1 MAREITLYSKE
12 HCVQCAASE
21 RELKKIGVDFKEDG
35 HRIVLGETTYIH
47 ADATTEEN
55 LEIIKSLDS
64 AYSRAPIMAVVVD
77 GEVKDHWSGF
87 RPDKIQEHA
96 IEVLV

>member
-12 HCVQCAASE
+12 RCVQCAASE

-47 ADATTEEN
+47 ADATTDEN
-55 LEIIKSLDS
+55 RELAMGLG
-64 AYSRAPIMAVVVD
+64 YMQAPVMTVVVD
-77 GEVKDHWSGF
+77 GEMKDHWSGF

>member
-12 HCVQCAASE
+12 RCVQCAASE
-21 RELKKIGVDFKEDG
+21 RELKKIGVNFEENG

-55 LEIIKSLDS
+55 LEFVKGLGHM
-64 AYSRAPIMAVVVD
+64 AAPVMTVVVD
-77 GEVKDHWSGF
+77 GVVEDHWSGF
-87 RPDKIQEHA
+87 QPDKIQEHA
-96 IEVLV
+96 DEVLV